1 MVAAGAVG
9 TAPPVHAFAARC
21 GRRTTLLDMMTV
33 PAAPIACREVRVR
46 FADGRDVL
54 RGVDLDV
61 PAGGALSLVG
71 PSGCGKTTL
80 LRCVAGLQPPTSGSI
95 EPVPAAIPAGAMAY
109 VFQEPALLPWLD
121 AVHNV
126 MLPLDLV
133 GRGTR
138 AERRA
143 AAVHWLGEVGFAA
156 ADLGKHP
163 AELSGGMRMRVSLAR
178 ALVTEPAIL
187 LLDEPFAALDD
198 LLRTRLTELLL
209 DLHARHPRTMVLVT
223 HNIGEAILVGDR
235 VCSIHDGRIRGSVAV
250 DLPRPRPARA
260 RGSPAFGR
268 LYDAVCDLLAE
279 AAG

>member
-1 MVAAGAVG
+1 MSA
-9 TAPPVHAFAARC
+9 
-21 GRRTTLLDMMTV
+21 
-33 PAAPIACREVRVR
+33 PAAPIACRGVTVR

-54 RGVDLDV
+54 RGIDLDV
-61 PAGGALSLVG
+61 PAGGAVSLVG

-80 LRCVAGLQPPTSGSI
+80 LRCVAGLQPPTAGSI
-95 EPVPAAIPAGAMAY
+95 EPVPAAVAAGALAY

-121 AVHNV
+121 AVRNV

-138 AERRA
+138 GERRA
-143 AAVHWLGEVGFAA
+143 AAAHWLGEVGFAA
-156 ADLGKHP
+156 ADRTKHP

-209 DLHARHPRTMVLVT
+209 DLHARHRRTMMLVT
-223 HNIGEAILVGDR
+223 HNIGEAILVGDT
-235 VCSIHDGRIRGSVAV
+235 VCSIHDGRISGRVAV
-250 DLPRPRPARA
+250 DLPRPRPART

-268 LYDAVCDLLAE
+268 LYDAVSDLLAE
-279 AAG
+279 TAR

>member
-1 MVAAGAVG
+1 MRSAS
-9 TAPPVHAFAARC
+9 
-21 GRRTTLLDMMTV
+21 
-33 PAAPIACREVRVR
+33 AAPITCRDVSVR
-46 FADGRDVL
+46 FAGTHDVL
-54 RGVDLDV
+54 RGIDLDV

-80 LRCVAGLQPPTSGSI
+80 LRCIAGLQSATSGSI
-95 EPVPAAIPAGAMAY
+95 EPVPATVPAGSMAY

-126 MLPLDLV
+126 MLPLDIV

-138 AERRA
+138 SERRSAAER
-143 AAVHWLGEVGFAA
+143 WLGEVGFAGT
-156 ADLGKHP
+156 DRTKYP
-163 AELSGGMRMRVSLAR
+163 AELSGGMRMRASLAR

-223 HNIGEAILVGDR
+223 HNIGEAILVGDS
-235 VCSIHDGRIRGSVAV
+235 VASIDRGRIGGRVAV
-250 DLPRPRPARA
+250 DLPRPRLTRT
-260 RGSPAFGR
+260 RGTPAFGR
-268 LYDAVCDLLAE
+268 LYDAVSDLLAE
-279 AAG
+279 AAR

>member
-1 MVAAGAVG
+1 MSDQQ
-9 TAPPVHAFAARC
+9 HSI
-21 GRRTTLLDMMTV
+21 TT
-33 PAAPIACREVRVR
+33 
-46 FADGRDVL
+46 RDVKL
-54 RGVDLDV
+54 WYGKFQALKGINVDIKH
-61 PAGGALSLVG
+61 GKITSLIG

-80 LRCVAGLQPPTSGSI
+80 LRCIAGLQPPTSGTI
-95 EPVPAAIPAGAMAY
+95 EPPPASVPAGALAY

-121 AVHNV
+121 SLHNV

-133 GRGTR
+133 GHGTR

-143 AAVHWLGEVGFAA
+143 AADHWLGEVGFAA
-156 ADLGKHP
+156 ADQAKCPG
-163 AELSGGMRMRVSLAR
+163 ELSGGMRMRVSLAR

-198 LLRTRLTELLL
+198 LLRTRLTDLLL

-223 HNIGEAILVGDR
+223 HNIGEAILVGDT

-250 DLPRPRPARA
+250 DLPRPRRART

-268 LYDAVCDLLAE
+268 LYDAVSDLLAE
-279 AAG
+279 ARP

>member
-1 MVAAGAVG
+1 MRM
-9 TAPPVHAFAARC
+9 P
-21 GRRTTLLDMMTV
+21 
-33 PAAPIACREVRVR
+33 PAAPIACRDVHVR
-46 FADGRDVL
+46 FSGGRSVL

-61 PAGGALSLVG
+61 PAGGAMSLVG

-80 LRCVAGLQPPTSGSI
+80 LRCIAGLHAPTSGTI
-95 EPVPAAIPAGAMAY
+95 EPVPDAVPAGTLAY

-133 GRGTR
+133 GRGTP

-143 AAVHWLGEVGFAA
+143 AAEHWLGEVGFGVDDRAKRP
-156 ADLGKHP
+156 G
-163 AELSGGMRMRVSLAR
+163 ELSGGMKMRVSLAR

-223 HNIGEAILVGDR
+223 HNVGEAIVVGDEVCVIDGGR
-235 VCSIHDGRIRGSVAV
+235 VGGRVAI

-260 RGSPAFGR
+260 RSGPAFGR
-268 LYDAVCDLLAE
+268 LYEAVADLLAE
-279 AAG
+279 AAR

>member
-1 MVAAGAVG
+1 MA
-9 TAPPVHAFAARC
+9 
-21 GRRTTLLDMMTV
+21 TLPT
-33 PAAPIACREVRVR
+33 APIACRDVHVR
-46 FADGRDVL
+46 FAGGRDVL

-61 PAGGALSLVG
+61 PAGGVVSLVG

-80 LRCVAGLQPPTSGSI
+80 LRCIAGLHPPSAGTI
-95 EPVPAAIPAGAMAY
+95 EPAPAVVPAGTLAY

-121 AVHNV
+121 ALHNV

-133 GRGTR
+133 GRGLP

-143 AAVHWLGEVGFAA
+143 VAEHWLGEVGFG
-156 ADLGKHP
+156 ADDLAKRPG
-163 AELSGGMRMRVSLAR
+163 ELSGGMKMRVSLAR

-223 HNIGEAILVGDR
+223 HNVGEAIIVGDEVCVIHGGR
-235 VCSIHDGRIRGSVAV
+235 VGGRVAI

-260 RGSPAFGR
+260 RSGQAFGR
-268 LYDAVCDLLAE
+268 LYDAVSDLLAE
-279 AAG
+279 AAR

>member
-1 MVAAGAVG
+1 M
-9 TAPPVHAFAARC
+9 
-21 GRRTTLLDMMTV
+21 TTP
-33 PAAPIACREVRVR
+33 PAAPIACRQVCVR
-46 FADGRDVL
+46 FAGGVDVL

-61 PAGGALSLVG
+61 PAGGAVALVG

-80 LRCVAGLQPPTSGSI
+80 LRCIAGLQPLSTGTVDPRPEAVAPGM
-95 EPVPAAIPAGAMAY
+95 MAY

-133 GRGTR
+133 GRG
-138 AERRA
+138 APPERRA
-143 AAVHWLGEVGFAA
+143 TAEHWLAEVGFGR
-156 ADLGKHP
+156 ADLAKYPG
-163 AELSGGMRMRVSLAR
+163 ELSGGMKMRVSLAR

-223 HNIGEAILVGDR
+223 HNIAEAILVGDEVCVIDRGR
-235 VCSIHDGRIRGSVAV
+235 VGGRVAV

-260 RGSPAFGR
+260 RGGVAFGR
-268 LYDAVCDLLAE
+268 LFDAVSDRLAE
-279 AAG
+279 AAR

>member
-1 MVAAGAVG
+1 MRSAS
-9 TAPPVHAFAARC
+9 
-21 GRRTTLLDMMTV
+21 
-33 PAAPIACREVRVR
+33 AAPITCRDVSVR
-46 FADGRDVL
+46 FTGARDVL
-54 RGVDLDV
+54 RGIDLDV
-61 PAGGALSLVG
+61 AAGGALSLVG

-80 LRCVAGLQPPTSGSI
+80 LRCIAGLQSATSGSI
-95 EPVPAAIPAGAMAY
+95 EPVPATVPAGSMAY

-126 MLPLDLV
+126 MLPLDIV

-138 AERRA
+138 PERRSAAER
-143 AAVHWLGEVGFAA
+143 WLGEVGFAGT
-156 ADLGKHP
+156 DRTKYP

-223 HNIGEAILVGDR
+223 HNIGEAILVGDS
-235 VCSIHDGRIRGSVAV
+235 VASIDRGRISGSVAV
-250 DLPRPRPARA
+250 DLPRPRLTRT
-260 RGSPAFGR
+260 RGTPAFGR
-268 LYDAVCDLLAE
+268 LYDAVSDLLAE
-279 AAG
+279 AAR

>member
-1 MVAAGAVG
+1 MRM
-9 TAPPVHAFAARC
+9 P
-21 GRRTTLLDMMTV
+21 
-33 PAAPIACREVRVR
+33 PAAPIACRDVHVR
-46 FADGRDVL
+46 FSGGRSVL

-61 PAGGALSLVG
+61 PAGGAMSLVG

-80 LRCVAGLQPPTSGSI
+80 LRCIAGLHAPTSGTI
-95 EPVPAAIPAGAMAY
+95 EPVPAAVPAGTLAY

-133 GRGTR
+133 GRGTP

-143 AAVHWLGEVGFAA
+143 AAEHWLGEVGFGVDDRAKRP
-156 ADLGKHP
+156 G
-163 AELSGGMRMRVSLAR
+163 ELSGGMKMRVSLAR

-223 HNIGEAILVGDR
+223 HNVGEAIVVGDEVCVIDGGR
-235 VCSIHDGRIRGSVAV
+235 VGGRVAI

-260 RGSPAFGR
+260 RSGPAFGR
-268 LYDAVCDLLAE
+268 LYEAVADLLAE
-279 AAG
+279 AAR

>member
-1 MVAAGAVG
+1 M
-9 TAPPVHAFAARC
+9 
-21 GRRTTLLDMMTV
+21 
-33 PAAPIACREVRVR
+33 
-46 FADGRDVL
+46 
-54 RGVDLDV
+54 
-61 PAGGALSLVG
+61 SLVG

-80 LRCVAGLQPPTSGSI
+80 LRCIAGLHAPTSGTI
-95 EPVPAAIPAGAMAY
+95 EPVPAAVPAGTLAY

-133 GRGTR
+133 GRGTP

-143 AAVHWLGEVGFAA
+143 AAEHWLGEVGFGVYDRAKRP
-156 ADLGKHP
+156 G
-163 AELSGGMRMRVSLAR
+163 ELSGGMKMRVSLAR

-223 HNIGEAILVGDR
+223 HNVGEAIVVGDEVCVIDGGR
-235 VCSIHDGRIRGSVAV
+235 VGGRVAI

-260 RGSPAFGR
+260 RSGPAFGR
-268 LYDAVCDLLAE
+268 LYEAVADLLAE
-279 AAG
+279 AAR

>member
-1 MVAAGAVG
+1 MP
-9 TAPPVHAFAARC
+9 THS
-21 GRRTTLLDMMTV
+21 
-33 PAAPIACREVRVR
+33 AAPIICRDVRVR
-46 FADGRDVL
+46 FPGGRDVL

-61 PAGGALSLVG
+61 AAGGAVSLVG

-80 LRCVAGLQPPTSGSI
+80 LRCIAGLHAPTSGTI
-95 EPVPAAIPAGAMAY
+95 EPVPAAVPAGTLAY

-133 GRGTR
+133 GRGTP
-138 AERRA
+138 ADRRA
-143 AAVHWLGEVGFAA
+143 AAEHWLGEVGFG
-156 ADLGKHP
+156 ADDRAKRPG
-163 AELSGGMRMRVSLAR
+163 ELSGGMKMRVSLAR

-223 HNIGEAILVGDR
+223 HNVGEAIVVGDEVCVIDGGR
-235 VCSIHDGRIRGSVAV
+235 VGGRVAI

-260 RGSPAFGR
+260 RSGPAFGR
-268 LYDAVCDLLAE
+268 LYEAVSDLLAE
-279 AAG
+279 AAR

>member
-1 MVAAGAVG
+1 MSSDNVVEIDRLSFGYNSGRQVLADINMRIPRGKVVAIMGQ
-9 TAPPVHAFAARC
+9 
-21 GRRTTLLDMMTV
+21 
-33 PAAPIACREVRVR
+33 
-46 FADGRDVL
+46 
-54 RGVDLDV
+54 
-61 PAGGALSLVG
+61 
-71 PSGCGKTTL
+71 SGCGKTTL
-80 LRCVAGLQPPTSGSI
+80 LRCIAGLHAPTSGTI
-95 EPVPAAIPAGAMAY
+95 EPVPAAVPAGTLAY

-133 GRGTR
+133 GRGTP

-143 AAVHWLGEVGFAA
+143 AAEHWLGEVGFGVDDRAKRP
-156 ADLGKHP
+156 G
-163 AELSGGMRMRVSLAR
+163 ELSGGMKMRVSLAR

-223 HNIGEAILVGDR
+223 HNVGEAIVVGDEVCVIDGGR
-235 VCSIHDGRIRGSVAV
+235 VGGRVAI

-260 RGSPAFGR
+260 RSGPAFGR
-268 LYDAVCDLLAE
+268 LYEAVADLLAE
-279 AAG
+279 AAR

>member
-1 MVAAGAVG
+1 M
-9 TAPPVHAFAARC
+9 
-21 GRRTTLLDMMTV
+21 TTLAAMRTGS
-33 PAAPIACREVRVR
+33 AAPITCRAVRVR
-46 FADGRDVL
+46 FAGGSEVL
-54 RGVDLDV
+54 RGIDLDV
-61 PAGGALSLVG
+61 PAGGTVALVG

-80 LRCVAGLQPPTSGSI
+80 LRCIAGLQPPTSGTI
-95 EPVPAAIPAGAMAY
+95 EPAPASVPAGALAY

-121 AVHNV
+121 SLHNV

-133 GRGTR
+133 GHGTL

-143 AAVHWLGEVGFAA
+143 AADHWLGEVGFAA
-156 ADLGKHP
+156 ADQAKYPGQ
-163 AELSGGMRMRVSLAR
+163 LSGGMRMRVSLAR

-198 LLRTRLTELLL
+198 LLRTRLTDLLL

-223 HNIGEAILVGDR
+223 HNIGEAILVGDT

-250 DLPRPRPARA
+250 DLPRPRQART

-268 LYDAVCDLLAE
+268 LYDAVSDILAE
-279 AAG
+279 ARP

>member
-1 MVAAGAVG
+1 LGGVVEQESDGQIAMRM
-9 TAPPVHAFAARC
+9 P
-21 GRRTTLLDMMTV
+21 
-33 PAAPIACREVRVR
+33 PAAPIACRDVHVR
-46 FADGRDVL
+46 FPGGRSVL

-61 PAGGALSLVG
+61 PAGGAVSLVG

-80 LRCVAGLQPPTSGSI
+80 LRCIAGLHAPTSGTI
-95 EPVPAAIPAGAMAY
+95 EPVPAAVPAGTLAY

-133 GRGTR
+133 GRGTP

-143 AAVHWLGEVGFAA
+143 AAEHWLGEMGFGVDDRAKRP
-156 ADLGKHP
+156 G
-163 AELSGGMRMRVSLAR
+163 ELSGGMKMRVSLAR

-223 HNIGEAILVGDR
+223 HNVGEAIVVGDEVCVIDGGR
-235 VCSIHDGRIRGSVAV
+235 VGGRVAI

-260 RGSPAFGR
+260 RSGPAFGR
-268 LYDAVCDLLAE
+268 LYEAVADLLAE
-279 AAG
+279 AAR